1 MGRDARAVVSA
12 RVALASA
19 ILASAVTVSAAP
31 VGCTGNDVAPALDAS
46 ADGASSANDASDDGP
61 SLGDDGGDGGADA
74 EQDPNVYPS
83 KHQAAAQIDD
93 LGGPVIVHPKVVT
106 VTFQGDP
113 MRDAVRAFDD
123 ALVTSD
129 FWRRTMTEYGVGD
142 GVSGGVVEL
151 PDTVTGTDVLDE
163 DIQALVASKVAAG
176 IFPAPDASTVYVL
189 YYPAKVSLLYN
200 RGAALSCIEFV
211 GYHST
216 VEVAT
221 DGGKIEVPYVPVARC
236 NSGNPVD
243 DAKYVTVAASH
254 ALAEAATD
262 PHPQTAPAYRL
273 VTNDAWLI
281 AGGSVQNDE
290 VADLCGILRGFDAG
304 PGPVQRMWS
313 NAAAATSREPCQ
325 PSDPNVAYFGAAV
338 RTSLETIGARKSYGY
353 LPVPRGGTT
362 SARVD
367 VFSTRALDHDLT
379 LLTGRARGGD
389 PTRMD
394 LLPQGISATLSRS
407 TAHNGN
413 AAWLTVAAP
422 VGATPGDYPFVVR
435 AVFDATA
442 FVDWPVIAHV
452 K

>member
-1 MGRDARAVVSA
+1 MSSRA
-12 RVALASA
+12 ALAAAALA
-19 ILASAVTVSAAP
+19 IGGAASGFGVSVP
-31 VGCTGNDVAPALDAS
+31 IVSCTGNDSSPPLPDAS
-46 ADGASSANDASDDGP
+46 SDARASDTNDASQDDG
-61 SLGDDGGDGGADA
+61 SARDADA
-74 EQDPNVYPS
+74 EQDPDVYPAR
-83 KHQAAAQIDD
+83 HQPAAQIDF
-93 LGGPVIVHPKVVT
+93 LGGPILAHPKIVT

-123 ALVTSD
+123 AITTSD
-129 FWRRTMTEYGVGD
+129 FWHRTMSEYGVGD
-142 GVSGGVVEL
+142 GTSGGVVEL

-163 DIQALVASKVAAG
+163 DIQAMIAAKIGAG
-176 IFPAPDASTVYVL
+176 IFPAPDADTLYVL

-216 VEVAT
+216 FELSL
-221 DGGKIEVPYVPVARC
+221 DGGKIEVPYAPIARC
-236 NSGNPVD
+236 SSGNPAD

-262 PHPQTAPAYRL
+262 PHPQSAPAYRL

-290 VADLCGILRGFDAG
+290 IADLCGILRGFDAG
-304 PGPVQRMWS
+304 AGPVQRMWS
-313 NAAAATSREPCQ
+313 NAAAGASREPCQ
-325 PSDPNVAYFGAAV
+325 PADPNGVYFGAAV
-338 RTSLETIGARKSYGY
+338 RTSLETIGLRKSYGY
-353 LPVPRGGTT
+353 VQVVRGGSTDVV
-362 SARVD
+362 VD
-367 VFSTRALDHDLT
+367 VFSSARLARDLT

-394 LLPQGISATLSRS
+394 LLPQGITATLSRA

-413 AAWLTVAAP
+413 AAVLTIAAP
-422 VGATPGDYPFVVR
+422 VGATPGDFPFVVR
-435 AVFDATA
+435 ALYDATT
-442 FVDWPVIAHV
+442 FVDWPVIAHL